1 MKPSLTFFTHAR
13 QNEFSVPHISSGGT
27 WLQVQK
33 PQLMVTEANRRFT
46 FSCSK
51 KYGGRWFLALDQP
64 VNGILRTLLPFAC
77 GCIASCLLSH
87 GHIIAA
93 GIPDITSEFKA
104 GRKDDFSWIYPLFSL
119 PKIGH
124 MAMVSSREARKAEYI
139 LSFRMRKSAFLEVTS
154 SYYCFHCGSLC
165 HLDCIWYLLTQ

>member
-1 MKPSLTFFTHAR
+1 MPLKFSGCISPNQPLKLPGEIELIFQTPSSIAAFSVKPSLTFFTHAQ

-104 GRKDDFSWIYPLFSL
+104 GRKDDFS
-119 PKIGH
+119 
-124 MAMVSSREARKAEYI
+124 
-139 LSFRMRKSAFLEVTS
+139 
-154 SYYCFHCGSLC
+154 
-165 HLDCIWYLLTQ
+165 